1 MVHTRSSDFA
11 HDVPKSS
18 DARARAA
25 STGPRGAAP
34 TRPRGAAP
42 TSPPPPPPPVSIEQL
57 VVTQNKLM
65 RVLTKNLMHRGV
77 CQPHHQPEVDSSY
90 TDFLVTYP
98 PTFIKATDP
107 LEADNWLHITKSK
120 FGLLH
125 CTEFQKTLDAAQQLR
140 GSASAWWANYT
151 TTLRDDHQVL

>member
-1 MVHTRSSDFA
+1 
-11 HDVPKSS
+11 
-18 DARARAA
+18 
-25 STGPRGAAP
+25 
-34 TRPRGAAP
+34 
-42 TSPPPPPPPVSIEQL
+42 
-57 VVTQNKLM
+57 
-65 RVLTKNLMHRGV
+65 
-77 CQPHHQPEVDSSY
+77 VDSSY

-151 TTLRDDHQVL
+151 TTLRDDHQVLWVEFRQAFREHHISASLMCRKFQEFLHLQQGSRSVYEYIKRFNHLLQYDSYHSEPNEKNMALFRQGLNLVLREHLTLF